1 MPKFCGSEFMPPQPV
16 AHSSIP
22 HPLLQLLEEVQD
34 VDEGRDVS
42 LRGSQKPEHKEPLVV
57 LRDVED
63 PPVLVRPVVRLGID
77 ESSASTTR
85 LRPVILK
92 PPIIVRTQ
100 ASQVSITGTAC
111 EVGPSLTVF
120 LLHQCVRVFD
130 HDRPRLRPREL
141 RAIQDEPIR
150 VYVVVVHQP

>member
-1 MPKFCGSEFMPPQPV
+1 MPPQPV

-63 PPVLVRPVVRLGID
+63 AKPVSDLRSLIRPNPQSISGWPSRSEGTEGRGLEPRSARARRFSSSPERLACGCVWFD
-77 ESSASTTR
+77 
-85 LRPVILK
+85 LPVITEK
-92 PPIIVRTQ
+92 EDG
-100 ASQVSITGTAC
+100 VS
-111 EVGPSLTVF
+111 
-120 LLHQCVRVFD
+120 CV
-130 HDRPRLRPREL
+130 
-141 RAIQDEPIR
+141 
-150 VYVVVVHQP
+150 

>member
-1 MPKFCGSEFMPPQPV
+1 MPPQPV

-63 PPVLVRPVVRLGID
+63 AKPVSDLQSLIRPNPQSISGDGGPGTRIPKRSRAAVFKFARTSCVWFGLVRSGR
-77 ESSASTTR
+77 S
-85 LRPVILK
+85 
-92 PPIIVRTQ
+92 
-100 ASQVSITGTAC
+100 C
-111 EVGPSLTVF
+111 
-120 LLHQCVRVFD
+120 
-130 HDRPRLRPREL
+130 
-141 RAIQDEPIR
+141 
-150 VYVVVVHQP
+150 